1 MAAVKP
7 AFPLPGGGGRNTPPP
22 PTPPNTSP
30 APTWEQWKEE
40 MQLMR
45 QHELALKQLDVNLA
59 KFEAEK
65 ASALREVTVARATEA
80 LAEKTKAE
88 ALAQAEM
95 LSFER
100 ELMKD

>member
-7 AFPLPGGGGRNTPPP
+7 NFPVTGGGGRNLPPP
-22 PTPPNTSP
+22 MPNTSP

-40 MQLMR
+40 VNLMR
-45 QHELALKQLDVNLA
+45 KHEIELKKMDIELA

-80 LAEKTKAE
+80 LAEKAKAE

>member
-7 AFPLPGGGGRNTPPP
+7 NFPLGGGGRNTPPP

-30 APTWEQWKEE
+30 APTWEQWNEE
-40 MQLMR
+40 VNLMR
-45 QHELALKQLDVNLA
+45 KHEIELKKMDIELA

-80 LAEKTKAE
+80 LAEKAKAE

>member
-7 AFPLPGGGGRNTPPP
+7 AFPLPGGGGRNTPLP

-59 KFEAEK
+59 KHEAEK

-80 LAEKTKAE
+80 LAEKAKAE

-95 LSFER
+95 LQFER